1 MSGAELM
8 ALDDARRVSVEW
20 CAPDMS
26 VMTGHRTPA
35 PALPLDVFGG
45 WRQFLLDAAESRAV
59 PVDYIAAGLLASAAT
74 LIGNTRRASPWAG
87 WEGEPT
93 ILWLGLV
100 GGPSSGKSPALDVT
114 MDLLGKIEAEM
125 AGDHGD
131 TLRGYE
137 SRKQRAYEKRK
148 QWEQEVKDATKAG
161 KDGPDLPQ
169 DAVEP
174 DRPERPRVV
183 VMDGTI
189 EAVGRILASNPRGV
203 LHQRDELAGWLGNF
217 DRFGGAGGDRAF
229 WIESY
234 GGRRHVIDRVKNDGR
249 PLTIPALSVSIV
261 GGIQP
266 DKLSSTLL
274 TGDDD
279 GLCARMLLVWPDS
292 VPPKRPQRIPDTDS
306 TLRAFWQLHSIKMGA
321 TLEGEPQ
328 WKAVPFAEDAA
339 GIFERWMI
347 GHHHETEAT
356 GGKLAGHYGK
366 YKGIVARLA
375 LTLEFLWWSVGADEN
390 EPCPETVTAAAV
402 AGAIRLVEDYFKP
415 MARRCYG
422 DAALPMKERHG
433 ATLARWIM
441 AQRTGKPN
449 AINTREIYRSAG
461 LPGLR
466 DNEQV
471 AEAAAFLVE
480 AGWLRLATRR
490 GPGRPAG
497 DYDVNPRL
505 WAAP

>member
-8 ALDDARRVSVEW
+8 ALDEARRIGLEW
-20 CAPDMS
+20 CAPDLS
-26 VMTGHRTPA
+26 VMTGHRTAA

-45 WRQFLLDAAESRAV
+45 WRQFLSDAAESRSV

-74 LIGNTRRASPWAG
+74 LIGNSRRASPWQG
-87 WEGEPT
+87 WDGEPS
-93 ILWLGLV
+93 IVWIGLV
-100 GGPSSGKSPALDVT
+100 GEPSSGKSPALDVT
-114 MDLLGKIEAEM
+114 MDLLGKIEAEL
-125 AGDHGD
+125 ASGHGD
-131 TLRGYE
+131 TLREYE
-137 SRKQRAYEKRK
+137 SRKQGAHETRERWKVEVREAAKLG
-148 QWEQEVKDATKAG
+148 QAVPLMPQEALE
-161 KDGPDLPQ
+161 P
-169 DAVEP
+169 ERP
-174 DRPERPRVV
+174 DRPRIV

-189 EAVGRILASNPRGV
+189 EAVGRILAHNPRGV

-229 WIESY
+229 WLESY

-249 PLTIPALSVSIV
+249 PLTIPSLSVSIV

-266 DKLSSTLL
+266 DKLSSTLF

-279 GLCARMLLVWPDS
+279 GLCARMLLVWPQS
-292 VPPKRPQRIPDTDS
+292 IPPRRPQRIPDTDA
-306 TLRAFWQLHSIKMGA
+306 TLRAFWQLHSVAVGT

-328 WKAVPFAEDAA
+328 WKSVPFAETAA
-339 GIFERWMI
+339 AIFDKWRTE
-347 GHHHETEAT
+347 HYHESEAT

-366 YKGIVARLA
+366 YPGVVVRLA
-375 LTLEFLWWSVGADEN
+375 LVMEFLWWAAGDGD
-390 EPCPETVTAAAV
+390 PCPEVITDAAV

-422 DAALPMKERHG
+422 DAALPMKERNG

-441 AQRTGKPN
+441 AQRLGKPSN
-449 AINTREIYRSAG
+449 INIREIYRSAG

-466 DNEQV
+466 AKEV
-471 AEAAAFLVE
+471 VEEAAAFLVE
-480 AGWLRLATRR
+480 SGWLRPAQRR

-497 DYDVNPRL
+497 DYDVNPRI
-505 WAAP
+505 WAGP